1 MGQKQFSWVATYK
14 ELSTWLYR
22 QEENQSMLI
31 RILQEIGIDRFTDIN
46 ESGQKILLNEI
57 DPFTFFSYLNK
68 FKNQERLRKLR
79 LLHKKLQLTCS
90 IPNDVA
96 GLPTINPM
104 KVWLFPYKIERKPED
119 VKYLWRLF
127 KQAVDRNIDEAT
139 FKYVLGIK
147 SVGKAK
153 LSICLFYTDPKYYL
167 PLDAHTA
174 QYLKN
179 KKQEYTYS
187 TYEEYLSL
195 VNRVEENLQLTGLQI
210 SLEARGVSSRKNS
223 VIPITSIP
231 ELLEHISE
239 LSDSEDNDK
248 GMVFYRGH
256 SDISYE
262 LKPYVYREKEFITHE
277 DHMYKELIGQ
287 VPSEFSQC
295 TSTFERLVK
304 MQHYGLPTRLLD
316 ITTNPLV
323 ALYFACKDNS
333 TRTGVLYRF
342 TATKEYIKY
351 YDSDAVSVISNI
363 SRRPV
368 SFSVDSSLKIAP
380 SDTEEER
387 KDKIAKFNSTPDIV
401 YLLHEIRGEKP
412 HFQPLIDIE
421 DIERVYCVLPKMDNP
436 RIIKQNGAFF
446 LFGIKGEKKNPS
458 DFIFEK
464 TEFRIAGEFKKKI
477 LQQLGIMGIDEAS
490 LFPDIDHASE
500 HVRKKYHED

>member
-1 MGQKQFSWVATYK
+1 MTQQTFSWIATYK
-14 ELSTWLYR
+14 ELSTWLYQ
-22 QEENQSMLI
+22 QEDNQPELI
-31 RILQEIGIDRFTDIN
+31 RILQDIGIDHFADIDKN
-46 ESGQKILLNEI
+46 GNKVLLDEI

-104 KVWLFPYKIERKPED
+104 KVWLFPYKIERNPDD
-119 VKYLWRLF
+119 VKHLWQLF
-127 KQAVDRNIDEAT
+127 RQAVDKKIDEHT
-139 FKYVLGIK
+139 FQEVLRIK

-153 LSICLFYTDPKYYL
+153 LSICLFYTDPEYYL
-167 PLDAHTA
+167 PLESRTA
-174 QYLKN
+174 RYLKN
-179 KKQEYTYS
+179 KKQEYTYNTS
-187 TYEEYLSL
+187 EEYLSL
-195 VNRVEENLQLTGLQI
+195 VNQVKKNLNLIGPQI
-210 SLEARGVSSRKNS
+210 SLEAWGVSSRKNS

-248 GMVFYRGH
+248 GMIFYRGH

-262 LKPYVYREKEFITHE
+262 LKPYVYRENGFITHE
-277 DHMYKELIGQ
+277 DQMHKELIGQ
-287 VPSEFSQC
+287 VPAEFSQC

-323 ALYFACKDNS
+323 ALYFACKKNYEKMGS
-333 TRTGVLYRF
+333 LYRF
-342 TATKEYIKY
+342 TIPKEFIKY

-363 SRRPV
+363 SRRPI
-368 SFSVDSSLKIAP
+368 SFSIDSSLKIAP
-380 SDTEEER
+380 SDTEER
-387 KDKIAKFNSTPDIV
+387 KDKITKFNNTSDIV

-446 LFGIKGEKKNPS
+446 LFGIRGEKRNPA

-477 LQQLGIMGIDEAS
+477 LQQLEIMGIDEAS

-500 HVRKKYHED
+500 HVRKKYHKD

>member
-14 ELSTWLYR
+14 ELTTWLYQ
-22 QEENQSMLI
+22 QEGNQHGLI
-31 RILQEIGIDRFTDIN
+31 QVLQNIGIDRFTDIDRD
-46 ESGQKILLNEI
+46 SRKILLDEI

-79 LLHKKLQLTCS
+79 LLHKRLQLTSSC
-90 IPNDVA
+90 PEDVA
-96 GLPTINPM
+96 GLPTVNPM
-104 KVWLFPYKIERKPED
+104 KVWLFPYKIERNPDD
-119 VKYLWRLF
+119 VKHLWQLF
-127 KQAVDRNIDEAT
+127 KQAVDKKIDERT
-139 FKYVLGIK
+139 FQEVLKIK

-153 LSICLFYTDPKYYL
+153 LSICLFYTDPESYL
-167 PLDAHTA
+167 PLDSRTA
-174 QYLKN
+174 RFLKN
-179 KKQEYTYS
+179 KNQEYTYS
-187 TYEEYLSL
+187 TSEEYLSL
-195 VNRVEENLQLTGLQI
+195 IKRVKENLGLTTPQI
-210 SLEARGVSSRKNS
+210 SLEAWGVSSRKNS
-223 VIPITSIP
+223 VIPIKSIS

-248 GMVFYRGH
+248 GMIFYRGH
-256 SDISYE
+256 SDTSYE
-262 LKPYVYREKEFITHE
+262 LKPYVYRENEFITHE
-277 DHMYKELIGQ
+277 DQMHKELIGQ
-287 VPSEFSQC
+287 VPAEFSQC

-323 ALYFACKDNS
+323 ALYFACKNNS

-342 TATKEYIKY
+342 TVPKEYIKY

-363 SRRPV
+363 SRRPI
-368 SFSVDSSLKIAP
+368 SFSVNSSLKIAP

-387 KDKIAKFNSTPDIV
+387 KGKITKFNGTPAIT

-446 LFGIKGEKKNPS
+446 LFGIRGEKKNPA
-458 DFIFEK
+458 DFVFEK
-464 TEFRIAGEFKKKI
+464 TEFRIAGEYKTKI
-477 LQQLGIMGIDEAS
+477 LQQLEIMGIDEAS

-500 HVRKKYHED
+500 HVRKKYHKD